1 MWGLDTLKKEHK
13 VSKPMVEVI
22 TESNVVEH
30 SQCGLH
36 EEKKAFLPGK
46 SVLIG
51 VKESA
56 NVEDLYSTSDRS
68 DTKKKTSSLVPLP
81 IKSFLKK
88 KKKFLLKNWGS
99 DNQK

>member
-36 EEKKAFLPGK
+36 EEKK
-46 SVLIG
+46 
-51 VKESA
+51 
-56 NVEDLYSTSDRS
+56 
-68 DTKKKTSSLVPLP
+68 
-81 IKSFLKK
+81 SFPPWEVCADWSERISKC
-88 KKKFLLKNWGS
+88 
-99 DNQK
+99 